1 MAGMMWQNQNIGNA
15 GGSTN
20 PNNSMV
26 AFINNDS
33 EAMMYPVNPGVT
45 VALLNVNDPNNGKL
59 FLKSA
64 EMNGCPNP
72 MRVFAIQDI
81 TPQKQDPNSVSRQE
95 FERVNT
101 ELTEIKKLLS
111 SLAKPQGQGGK

>member
-1 MAGMMWQNQNIGNA
+1 MNGMVWPNPNVANA
-15 GGSTN
+15 GNG
-20 PNNSMV
+20 NNINNTMV

-33 EAMMYPVNPGVT
+33 EAMMYPVSPGTT
-45 VALLNVNDPNNGKL
+45 VALLNVNDPNNGRL

-72 MRVFAIQDI
+72 MRVFKIQDI

-95 FERVNT
+95 FDRVNN
-101 ELTEIKKLLS
+101 ELTEIKNLLA
-111 SLAKPQGQGGK
+111 SLKNPQNGGK